1 MILNFIFESIQGTVN
16 ILFFVVV
23 VGTVVVSFVYAD
35 RLQKRHRADF
45 PWNKALAIIGIEVAL
60 WIAFNIFF
68 EIFQAYWVWITIGTL
83 IVLYIISKKKR
94 RYS

>member
-1 MILNFIFESIQGTVN
+1 MLNFIFESIQGTVN
-16 ILFFVVV
+16 LLFLVVV
-23 VGTVVVSFVYAD
+23 VGTVVVSFVYAN
-35 RLQKRHRADF
+35 RLQNRHNADF
-45 PWNKALAIIGIEVAL
+45 PWNKALAIIGIEVGL

-68 EIFQAYWVWITIGTL
+68 EIFQAHWIWITIGTI

>member
-1 MILNFIFESIQGTVN
+1 MNFILQSIQGTVN

-23 VGTVVVSFVYAD
+23 VGTVVVSFVYAN
-35 RLQKRHRADF
+35 RLQNRHNADF

-68 EIFQAYWVWITIGTL
+68 EIFQAYWVWITIGTI

>member
-1 MILNFIFESIQGTVN
+1 MLNFIFESIQGTVN
-16 ILFFVVV
+16 LLFVVVV
-23 VGTVVVSFVYAD
+23 VGTVVVSFIYAD
-35 RLQKRHRADF
+35 RLRKRHSADF
-45 PWNKALAIIGIEVAL
+45 PWNKALAIIAIEVGL

-68 EIFQAYWVWITIGTL
+68 EIFQAYWVWITIGTI